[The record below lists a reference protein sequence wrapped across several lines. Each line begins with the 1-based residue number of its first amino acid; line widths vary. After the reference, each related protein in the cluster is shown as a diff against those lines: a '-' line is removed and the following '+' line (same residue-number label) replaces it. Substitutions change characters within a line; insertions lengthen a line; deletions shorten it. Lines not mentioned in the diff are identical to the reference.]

1 MVNCSGKKA
10 LYLSVNVF
18 STKVRLLLET
28 GPPFY
33 VVIRATRRSSC
44 LQDKGTVVASFFSYF
59 KTLSVGPA
67 TSRSTVK
74 RSTVLADL
82 VGLKIRGVT
91 TCYRTKYLTTYSA
104 FFQGQ
109 IKSFRFWREDDYEY
123 EISSILSIAQAWTSV
138 SLAGKLDSRR
148 HCTTSFSENVVLA
161 GTSYQM

>member
-59 KTLSVGPA
+59 KNLSAGPA

-74 RSTVLADL
+74 RSTDWADP
-82 VGLKIRGVT
+82 VGVKIPRAA
-91 TCYRTKYLTTYSA
+91 TCCRTKYLATYSA
-104 FFQGQ
+104 FCQAQ
-109 IKSFRFWREDDYEY
+109 IKSFR
-123 EISSILSIAQAWTSV
+123 I
-138 SLAGKLDSRR
+138 
-148 HCTTSFSENVVLA
+148 
-161 GTSYQM
+161 